1 MSHPAVFF
9 LPAMKRVV
17 ADSKSPAEIAD
28 PGDSFVLF
36 EAPYDLLVVNLDFRI
51 GPPPICRGPR

>member
-1 MSHPAVFF
+1 
-9 LPAMKRVV
+9 MKRVV